1 MEQVA
6 PIGRGD
12 LLARLTELLSAQSAR
27 VELVGEPGIGKTT
40 VLRSAASGYAS
51 TCRVIAV
58 TASETERLVGLATA
72 SDLVQA
78 LGDVEARLP
87 ERVRKHLRSLTNP
100 LDDGAS
106 ALDQR
111 IVGVALAA
119 LIREAAL
126 DRPLLLVVDDFQW
139 VDDASYVL
147 LAYALRRTLESDV
160 RAMVAKR
167 PSEDRLLKDATSV
180 EVGAVD
186 VGALRG
192 LVASQLSRVLPID
205 VAAALHTAVGGNP
218 MYAMETVRALPPHAT
233 ALDVRLP
240 QRLADLVV
248 SRVNKLPDGCRS
260 VLLDVAV
267 RGRESLHSLSEPDRL
282 DPAFDARIVQHRG
295 SVVEFVHPLLRQ
307 AAIDAAGPGELR
319 RAHLAAAEA
328 ASDAPTRALHV
339 AAMDLRD
346 DEAVASELESASDAA
361 YRVGDGPGA
370 RFLAQAAVTATPVGG
385 LTWSRQ
391 AMLVRAVGIA
401 GPVPDDLLERLLSL
415 ARTPDQKASTW
426 LAAVEGRQ
434 APIEA
439 WRAYAERAMDID
451 GTSPGIAIRSADEL
465 ATSMLFAGRPY
476 DEILA
481 VLDAAIA
488 RTKRHLEDAHLELDE
503 LSDTD
508 AFGLASALTSRSLFA
523 RIAGRPSPADDLH
536 LARRLERDHAFA
548 PDDDDATSALGLIAL
563 WDDRHAEA
571 REYLDPDRRKE
582 ERCGD
587 FGAFHLAELESR
599 LGNFNAV
606 RELVDPLAAPTP
618 QSSDFFVLALAAA
631 WQGDETLCREE
642 LRVGRAYSDEV
653 GDSMYPPAFDTAE
666 ALLALG
672 MGNFAE
678 ARDRAVATAD
688 ALEGRGWNE
697 PSIFP
702 VLPIAIEAAAI
713 TGRRDDAERLLQRL
727 EGQAEMLD
735 SRWARAAAQRG
746 RGLLLGAD
754 GDARGGLALAVS
766 STTAFDELGLP
777 TEVGRSAL
785 AAGRL
790 ARRAGERT
798 AAREWLERAIEL
810 LESRGCRG
818 FAAQARE
825 ELSRIG
831 GRHVADGDLTDAE
844 RRVAELAA
852 EGRTNPEIAAAA
864 FLSVKTVEAHL
875 SRVYRKLGVRSRAEL
890 AARWNG

>member
-78 LGDVEARLP
+78 LGDVEARQP

-106 ALDQR
+106 VLDQR

-119 LIREAAL
+119 LLREAAL

-139 VDDASYVL
+139 LDDASYVL

-167 PSEDRLLKDATSV
+167 PSEDRLLRDATSV

-267 RGRESLHSLSEPDRL
+267 RGRESLHSLSGPERL
-282 DPAFDARIVQHRG
+282 DPAFDARIVQYRG

-307 AAIDAAGPGELR
+307 AVIDAAGPGELR
-319 RAHLAAAEA
+319 RAHLAAAQA

-346 DEAVASELESASDAA
+346 DEASAEQLEEASTAAFRIGDNASAQLL
-361 YRVGDGPGA
+361 A
-370 RFLAQAAVTATPVGG
+370 RAAVAATPNGR
-385 LTWSRQ
+385 LTWSRL
-391 AMLVRAVGIA
+391 ACLARASADDERI
-401 GPVPDDLLERLLSL
+401 PDDLVQDLLSL
-415 ARTPDQKASTW
+415 ARTPDEEAGTW
-426 LAAVEGRQ
+426 LVVVEGAA
-434 APIEA
+434 APNDEWQTLA
-439 WRAYAERAMDID
+439 RRALAID
-451 GTSPGIAIRSADEL
+451 GISPGCVLRAANTLTE
-465 ATSMLFAGRPY
+465 AMLFSGSLLS
-476 DEILA
+476 DQIA
-481 VLDAAIA
+481 VLDQAIA
-488 RTKRHLEDAHLELDE
+488 QVRRQWEEVGLTSDA
-503 LSDTD
+503 LSDS
-508 AFGLASALTSRSLFA
+508 AAVGLADCLSSRALFTRM
-523 RIAGRPSPADDLH
+523 AGRSAAEDDLH
-536 LARRLERDHAFA
+536 LARKLEGGRSLPPWFE
-548 PDDDDATSALGLIAL
+548 DATSVLGLLAM
-563 WDDRHAEA
+563 WDDRHADA
-571 REYLDPDRRKE
+571 RAYFEETYRGVGRLRLDDPI
-582 ERCGD
+582 
-587 FGAFHLAELESR
+587 HLAELECR
-599 LGNFNAV
+599 LGNLHQV
-606 RELVDPLAAPTP
+606 DVILREQFTILDEPYAH
-618 QSSDFFVLALAAA
+618 FVFALAAA
-631 WQGDETLCREE
+631 WRGDERNCSQMVRL
-642 LRVGRAYSDEV
+642 GRDLVDKVERRMFME
-653 GDSMYPPAFDTAE
+653 GLDTAE
-666 ALLALG
+666 ALLDLSLG
-672 MGNFAE
+672 RCAE
-678 ARDRAVATAD
+678 ARDKAIRAAD
-688 ALEGRGWNE
+688 SLDDRGCHE
-697 PSIFP
+697 PSWMP
-702 VLPIAIEAAAI
+702 ALPIAVEAAAI
-713 TGRRDDAERLLQRL
+713 TGRRNDAERLLQRL
-727 EGQAEMLD
+727 ERQAEMLD

-810 LESRGCRG
+810 LESRGCLG